1 MIGLYDLS
9 KLIRAQV
16 SLSVHETK
24 EKIVLQ
30 ESGVKSP
37 VEATKMTSETS
48 KKAST
53 KTALSPK
60 LRKNSPVITELL
72 DSPACA
78 SVVQQNIKAEL

>member
-1 MIGLYDLS
+1 M
-9 KLIRAQV
+9 IRAQV

-37 VEATKMTSETS
+37 VEATKMTSE
-48 KKAST
+48 KAST

-60 LRKNSPVITELL
+60 LRKNGLVITERL
-72 DSPACA
+72 DSPAGA